1 MNNSLK
7 DKAGISVDG
16 HVLIKDID
24 TDEVIL
30 DKHNAIN
37 FENFSLALAGLL
49 TNTFNS
55 ENSLSYG
62 LHGLALGNGGTVID
76 AVGNITYRAPNVDEP
91 TGVLYQETYRKTLG
105 ASGATS
111 EVIRY
116 PNETYSDVVTTIAL
130 DYDEPS
136 DQLATDTAI
145 GDTETDY
152 IFDELGLVTEEG
164 SFLTHLIFHPVQ
176 KSANRKIQIIYT
188 LRIKAGQ

>member
-76 AVGNITYRAPNVDEP
+76 AVGNITYRSPNVDEP

-105 ASGATS
+105 ASDATS
-111 EVIRY
+111 EVVRY
-116 PNETYSDVVTTIAL
+116 PNETYSDVVTTITL

-136 DQLATDTAI
+136 DQLATDTAT